1 MVLQT
6 IIEEK
11 RKLISEEKKNFPRG
25 EFREKASLRKTF
37 SLKKSLLEKSF
48 GIIAEI
54 KRASPSAGV
63 IEENLDIK
71 KTALAY
77 RSMNVSGI
85 SVLTCEPFFRGST
98 EDLKVVRENVD
109 IPLLMK
115 DFVID
120 SFQIYKG
127 RASGADAI
135 LLILRILSDKDFLN
149 FMDISEKLMMETVV
163 EVHTKEELDRALS
176 LVKNWDNSILG
187 INNRN
192 LNTLKTDLKTTLD
205 LIKFVQ
211 GDKIVAISESGIKNR
226 EDIERLK
233 DAGLKGA
240 LIGESLLKSG
250 DVRGKLKEL
259 L

>member
-1 MVLQT
+1 MILQT

-11 RKLISEEKKNFPRG
+11 KKLVSEEKKKTPPETFDVKTP
-25 EFREKASLRKTF
+25 LRKTF
-37 SLKKSLLEKSF
+37 SLKKKILENGF
-48 GIIAEI
+48 GVIAEI
-54 KRASPSAGV
+54 KRASPSAGN
-63 IEENLDIK
+63 IQKNLDVK
-71 KTALAY
+71 NTAIAY

-85 SVLTCEPFFRGST
+85 SVLTCEPLFKGSV
-98 EDLKVVRENVD
+98 EDLKVVRECVD

-127 RASGADAI
+127 RASGADAV
-135 LLILRILSDKDFLN
+135 LLILRILSDKDFLHLLN
-149 FMDISEKLMMETVV
+149 TAEKLMVETVV
-163 EVHTKEELDRALS
+163 EIHTKQELERALR
-176 LVKNWDNSILG
+176 LVKNWDKSILG

-192 LNTLKTDLKTTLD
+192 LDTLKTDLKTTLD
-205 LIKFVQ
+205 LIKFVPE
-211 GDKIVAISESGIKNR
+211 DKIVAISESGIKTR

-250 DVRGKLKEL
+250 DVCKKLKEL